1 MQDKM
6 KKLIT
11 TIYILGCLTYSFTSH
26 AQTVPNEA
34 IQGPFKTDLYPDGKI
49 YFEKE
54 NDATPDDSCQTI
66 AFMLEYKQDNHIK
79 KEKIDEYVEN
89 GGCAQIASVFFVKIH
104 NKSYIFVMQKW
115 EIKAYQVGVDFY
127 ETYAYSKNKEGNL
140 VVDKKISRDPNF
152 SGMDGIVDDDENP
165 RRYYKYKTAA
175 IKKYLKQKYQ

>member
-1 MQDKM
+1 M

-26 AQTVPNEA
+26 AQTVPNEV

-115 EIKAYQVGVDFY
+115 EINAYRVGSDVY
-127 ETYAYSKNKEGNL
+127 ETMVYAKNKEGKL
-140 VVDKKISRDPNF
+140 VINTDLTKDNDIF